1 MAWTGFVL
9 TVDGRNA
16 LNQAQVSN
24 TMNIKSIVVGDGNAP
39 GNFSTL
45 KGLVHQLFEITNLKI
60 DLMDGKCILTADFPK
75 VDYDYYYRE
84 LGVIV
89 TTDDGDKL
97 YVYDNCGDDAQHI
110 VCSTGVE
117 STQKRIRISL
127 YITDVADITVSNPSI
142 LYVGYDDY
150 EQTVGRLEEAIDAAK
165 EEAAGALEAHAQDT
179 GNPHKVSREQLQV
192 DKTDNTADIDK
203 PVSAPQQAA
212 LDGLYE
218 QLAAYTRQ
226 EIANLING
234 APSNLDTLK
243 EVSDAIAAH
252 KTIMDALDA
261 AIGKKAS
268 AAEFD
273 SHTKDTTKH
282 ITPTERTNWNDANTK
297 KHTHGNKSVLDG
309 ITSTL
314 ISGWSAKMEKTGDSA
329 NNTVTFSSG
338 DATNPTGWADI
349 GVVASGEKHS
359 SLWRKFSLAV
369 KNIRYLY
376 NLLTSGALSTLLGT
390 NLTANRAVVANGN
403 GKLAAAGVTATELGY
418 LAGVKSKVQDQLN
431 ELNTGIEN
439 MSDSLGGHKVGFT
452 TQCYTASTTMTT
464 LLKNLTAPI
473 MCLLSTENVSD
484 KPTGKYG
491 TIVIFKYSASRAG
504 AICLCTDGTMFV
516 NNWNAS
522 TSAVTGWMEK

>member
-1 MAWTGFVL
+1 MAWNGLVL
-9 TVDGRNA
+9 TVDGQNA
-16 LNQAQVSN
+16 LNAAQLANS
-24 TMNIKSIVVGDGNAP
+24 MNIKSVVVGDGQP
-39 GNFSTL
+39 PDNFRTQ
-45 KGLVHQLFEITNLKI
+45 KGLVHQLYEITDLKV
-60 DLMDGKCILTADFPK
+60 DVEGKGRCTVTVDIPK
-75 VDYDYYYRE
+75 VGYDYYFRE
-84 LGVIV
+84 IGIIV
-89 TTDDGDKL
+89 MTDEGEKL
-97 YVYDNCGDDAQHI
+97 YVYDNCTDDAQYI
-110 VCSTGVE
+110 VSTTGAE
-117 STQKRIRISL
+117 TTRKRIRLTLNIS
-127 YITDVADITVSNPSI
+127 DVAEITVVDSGI
-142 LYVGYDDY
+142 MYVSYD
-150 EQTVGRLEEAIDAAK
+150 VFEETKAQM
-165 EEAAGALEAHAQDT
+165 EEGIKNNAENLDGHVKDT
-179 GNPHKVSREQLQV
+179 GNPHKVSREHLNIE
-192 DKTDNTADIDK
+192 KIDNTADMDK
-203 PVSAPQQAA
+203 PVSTAQQAA
-212 LDGLYE
+212 LDALYE

-226 EIANLING
+226 QIANLING
-234 APSNLDTLK
+234 APSSLDTLK

-431 ELNTGIEN
+431 ELNTGLET
-439 MSDSLGGHKVGFT
+439 VGLEYYT
-452 TQCYTASTTMTT
+452 TDLVGVDY
-464 LLKNLTAPI
+464 
-473 MCLLSTENVSD
+473 E
-484 KPTGKYG
+484 PT
-491 TIVIFKYSASRAG
+491 
-504 AICLCTDGTMFV
+504 
-516 NNWNAS
+516 
-522 TSAVTGWMEK
+522 